1 MDIRWL
7 EDFLS
12 LAATRSFVRSAE
24 ERHVSQAAFGRRIK
38 AVEAWVG
45 VPLVDRS
52 SYPCAL
58 TREGLAFRDAAQETL
73 RGLTEARQQLRS
85 VLHAPR
91 GGVTVVT
98 GKTLSLTFFP
108 QWFARSLGTEAP
120 DVPDVRLVTSTMHDG
135 TLQLIEGA
143 ADFFLCYS
151 QAELPVLLDAAQFEY
166 RVIGDETLL
175 PVCATDR
182 SGRPRFKL
190 PGTRKS
196 PVPLLHL
203 SATTT
208 QGRVLD
214 AHLARRGNA
223 LFVERRIEGDFSE
236 AIAVFARQGIGVAWL
251 PERVVADD
259 LASGR
264 LAVCGSAADRLAL
277 QIRLYRRSNN
287 QREPVARVW
296 AYAAPTE

>member
-1 MDIRWL
+1 
-7 EDFLS
+7 
-12 LAATRSFVRSAE
+12 
-24 ERHVSQAAFGRRIK
+24 
-38 AVEAWVG
+38 
-45 VPLVDRS
+45 
-52 SYPCAL
+52 
-58 TREGLAFRDAAQETL
+58 
-73 RGLTEARQQLRS
+73 
-85 VLHAPR
+85 
-91 GGVTVVT
+91 
-98 GKTLSLTFFP
+98 
-108 QWFARSLGTEAP
+108 
-120 DVPDVRLVTSTMHDG
+120 
-135 TLQLIEGA
+135 LQLIEGA